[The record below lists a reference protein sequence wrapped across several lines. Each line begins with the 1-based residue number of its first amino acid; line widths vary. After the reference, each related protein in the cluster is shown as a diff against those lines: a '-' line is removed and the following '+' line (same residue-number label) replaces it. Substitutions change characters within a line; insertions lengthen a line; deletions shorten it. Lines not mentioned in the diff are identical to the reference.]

1 MIIKAQAAGG
11 EVNRSDEM
19 VWTYAGAEGEAMI
32 LFPQLP
38 ETSADEQLEA
48 AIHYYRE
55 RRPAALVGCW
65 SLLPTQ
71 PRDLGARLLARGFQP
86 GWAPCWMALDL
97 RHMRGHPALP
107 SEVTITLVD
116 QATAWDVKNLPYYDR
131 AAAPLRQRLMQM
143 HRRQVWHFAAYVRGQ
158 PVGHS
163 TLCLTTGALGVA
175 GLYDIG
181 VIPGARN
188 QGIGKAITHAAC
200 LHAQSLG
207 CRYALLNATGER
219 MYTQLG
225 FEKLGEGT
233 TWWLDARRLARRPP
247 SPEQIRLAEAVGRGD
262 LAALAILG
270 AGAADL
276 NAPLTNGMTLLE
288 LAQEVDQPAARAWL
302 LAHGAKP

>member
-11 EVNRSDEM
+11 EVHFSDGIA
-19 VWTYAGAEGEAMI
+19 WTYAGADGEAMI

-38 ETSADEQLEA
+38 EASADERLEA
-48 AIHYYRE
+48 VIQFYRA
-55 RRPAALVGCW
+55 RQPTPLVGCW

-71 PRDLGARLLARGFQP
+71 PRDLGVRLLARGFQP

-97 RHMRGHPALP
+97 RHMREQPPLP
-107 SEVTITLVD
+107 SEVTVALLD
-116 QATAWDVKNLPYYDR
+116 AAPAWDVRNLPYYSS
-131 AAAPLRQRLMQM
+131 AAAPLRQRLMEM
-143 HRRQVWHFAAYVRGQ
+143 RPRQVWYFAAYLRGQ

-163 TLCLTTGALGVA
+163 TLCLTTGALAVA

-181 VIPGARN
+181 VIPAARN
-188 QGIGKAITHAAC
+188 QGIGKAVTRAAC
-200 LHAQSLG
+200 LHARSLG

-247 SPEQIRLAEAVGRGD
+247 SPEQVRLAEAAGRGD
-262 LAALAILG
+262 LAALAARG
-270 AGAADL
+270 AEAADL

-288 LAQEVDQPAARAWL
+288 LADETGQPAARAWL
-302 LAHGAKP
+302 LAHGARP